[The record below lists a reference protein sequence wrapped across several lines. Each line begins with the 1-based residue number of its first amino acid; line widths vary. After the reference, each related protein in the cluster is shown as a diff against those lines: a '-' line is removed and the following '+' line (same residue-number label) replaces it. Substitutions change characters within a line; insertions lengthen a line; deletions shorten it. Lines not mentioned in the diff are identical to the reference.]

1 MRLPVFNA
9 GSLPPPSEV
18 ITTSKAAEN
27 TVAMKCARTKAA
39 VTAGIRWENLSEPK
53 T

>member
-1 MRLPVFNA
+1 MSLP
-9 GSLPPPSEV
+9 PPPSEV

-27 TVAMKCARTKAA
+27 TVAMKCARTIAA
-39 VTAGIRWENLSEPK
+39 VAAGISWENLSEPK